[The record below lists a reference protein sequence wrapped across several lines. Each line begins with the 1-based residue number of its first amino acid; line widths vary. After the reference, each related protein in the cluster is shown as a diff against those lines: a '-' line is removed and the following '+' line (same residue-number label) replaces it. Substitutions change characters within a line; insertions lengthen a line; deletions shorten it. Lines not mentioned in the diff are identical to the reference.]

1 VDVTEQAAPA
11 AAPAS
16 PAATVHDDPTAFV
29 LGGRGG
35 LRRRAEGAVG
45 TWAGIAVV
53 LVLVAIPLRGLYRFT
68 GGTMEEG
75 FMLYFPELLRHG
87 SVPNVDFLHLYGPGS
102 LQALM
107 GWYGI
112 FGHSLAAE
120 RTFGLL
126 QHLGIIF
133 GLFALARA
141 WGRLA
146 ATAVAAFAVFYVLT
160 PIALTAMAWNGAL
173 ALTLWSAVFAVR
185 GLQVAEP
192 AARRRCL
199 LAAGL
204 LAGLALTFRP
214 DLIVAVALVFAWL
227 LWRHP
232 PTRRPA
238 LLGAAIGLIPM
249 VVQVAM
255 AGPAK
260 AFQGMVLDPVF
271 HLRAGRELP
280 RPPSWSHLDGA
291 LQAVAEEIPPW
302 WRLPHLEADKAL
314 FLWFCVMVVGTVGLL
329 AFAVWQRRRQVP
341 VSGRSTVLLV
351 VALVSLGILPQA
363 LQRPDSAHLS
373 WVTCVSWPF
382 AVVAVIEVVR
392 RWRPRIDARA
402 ALAVGTAAAF
412 GLTFTFTALFTF
424 RYYLLHT
431 RVGLGQVPSA
441 FPVERDGRRFYL
453 GDHKAYL
460 GVQAAVK
467 DLNAMSQP
475 GERLLVG
482 PLDLRRT
489 WYSDVFIYWL
499 FPELKPATYF
509 IEMDPGLANAPGSR
523 LASDVASADWVVLT
537 GLWSGWQEPNASQ
550 DYGPDT
556 PNQVIRDHFC
566 EAGNYEGGLV
576 VLYHRCR

>member
-1 VDVTEQAAPA
+1 
-11 AAPAS
+11 
-16 PAATVHDDPTAFV
+16 
-29 LGGRGG
+29 
-35 LRRRAEGAVG
+35 
-45 TWAGIAVV
+45 
-53 LVLVAIPLRGLYRFT
+53 
-68 GGTMEEG
+68 M
-75 FMLYFPELLRHG
+75 
-87 SVPNVDFLHLYGPGS
+87 
-102 LQALM
+102 
-107 GWYGI
+107 
-112 FGHSLAAE
+112 
-120 RTFGLL
+120 
-126 QHLGIIF
+126 
-133 GLFALARA
+133 
-141 WGRLA
+141 
-146 ATAVAAFAVFYVLT
+146 
-160 PIALTAMAWNGAL
+160 
-173 ALTLWSAVFAVR
+173 
-185 GLQVAEP
+185 
-192 AARRRCL
+192 
-199 LAAGL
+199 
-204 LAGLALTFRP
+204 
-214 DLIVAVALVFAWL
+214 FAWL

-232 PTRRPA
+232 PTRRPV
-238 LLGAAIGLIPM
+238 LIGAAIGLIPM

-314 FLWFCVMVVGTVGLL
+314 FLWFCVMLVGTVGLL
-329 AFAVWQRRRQVP
+329 AFAIWQRRRQVP

-351 VALVSLGILPQA
+351 VALISLGILPQA

-412 GLTFTFTALFTF
+412 ALTFTFTALFTF

-453 GDHKAYL
+453 GDHRAYL

-499 FPELKPATYF
+499 FPELKPATYYV
-509 IEMDPGLANAPGSR
+509 EMDPGLANAPGSSLAERRR
-523 LASDVASADWVVLT
+523 LRGLGRPHGPLVGLAGAQRVT
-537 GLWSGWQEPNASQ
+537 GLRARHPEPGHP
-550 DYGPDT
+550 GPLLRGGELPGRPGRALPPLPLTAAAAQPPAAPPTRGRSPD
-556 PNQVIRDHFC
+556 PRRLHLQVVTKRPGFWVDP
-566 EAGNYEGGLV
+566 
-576 VLYHRCR
+576 